1 MDASNLR
8 IGHGYDV
15 HKFSDEGS
23 DSDNL
28 KLRLG
33 GVDIPYNRRLLAH
46 SDGDVVIHS
55 LCDAILGALGAG
67 DIGKLFPD
75 TDDRYKNI
83 DSTELLEQVVA
94 LAQQNCWQLIN
105 VDMTVVA
112 QAPKLAPFI
121 DDMRD
126 RLAGLLL
133 VEKSAV
139 NVKATTSEGLGF
151 TGRLEGIASYAVALL
166 GKLTP

>member
-1 MDASNLR
+1 MNANNLR

-15 HKFSDEGS
+15 HKFSQQEPVDAE
-23 DSDNL
+23 L
-28 KLRLG
+28 KLRLA

-75 TDDRYKNI
+75 SDARYKNI
-83 DSTELLEQVVA
+83 DSTELLNQVVA
-94 LAQQNCWQLIN
+94 RAQQDHWHLVNA
-105 VDMTVVA
+105 DMTVVA

-121 DDMRD
+121 DAMRD
-126 RLAGLLL
+126 RLAACLLID
-133 VEKSAV
+133 KTAV

-151 TGRLEGIASYAVALL
+151 TGRQEGIASYAVVLL
-166 GKLTP
+166 GKSTS